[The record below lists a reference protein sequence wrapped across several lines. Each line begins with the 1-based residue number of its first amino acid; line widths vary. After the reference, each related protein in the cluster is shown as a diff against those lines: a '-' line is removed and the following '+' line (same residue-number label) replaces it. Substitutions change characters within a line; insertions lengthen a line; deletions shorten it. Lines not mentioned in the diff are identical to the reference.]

1 MSAPGRNEPCP
12 CGSGRKYKR
21 CCGTGSAR
29 GKGSAET
36 GRSQGTGATP
46 GGFGTAQTRTDD
58 ERRLIEKLLRIEALH
73 ARPGTAGEKAAAA
86 SAAERM
92 RARLQQ
98 FAQIDPPVE
107 YRFSV
112 NDEWSRRLLM
122 ALLRRYG
129 VEPYRYARQRH
140 TTVMARVSQRFV
152 DETLWPEFIELD
164 ETLQSY
170 LRDVTERVIAQAIH
184 PDTRDEEVRPDAAVQ
199 PGSDGPG
206 FLPPGRPANRG

>member
-1 MSAPGRNEPCP
+1 MSAPGRNEPCR
-12 CGSGRKYKR
+12 CASGRKYKR
-21 CCGTGSAR
+21 CCGAGSAH
-29 GKGSAET
+29 GAGSAGPDRPQGAST
-36 GRSQGTGATP
+36 ILDGLGAAQVRS
-46 GGFGTAQTRTDD
+46 DD

-73 ARPGTAGEKAAAA
+73 ARPGTAGERAAAA

-92 RARLQQ
+92 RARLRQ

-107 YRFSV
+107 HRFSL

-129 VEPYRYARQRH
+129 VEPYRYARQRY
-140 TTVMARVSQRFV
+140 TTVMARVSKRFV

-164 ETLQSY
+164 DTLQSH

-184 PDTRDEEVRPDAAVQ
+184 PDTRDEEVRPDADAQ
-199 PGSDGPG
+199 A
-206 FLPPGRPANRG
+206 FLSFGAPTEGR